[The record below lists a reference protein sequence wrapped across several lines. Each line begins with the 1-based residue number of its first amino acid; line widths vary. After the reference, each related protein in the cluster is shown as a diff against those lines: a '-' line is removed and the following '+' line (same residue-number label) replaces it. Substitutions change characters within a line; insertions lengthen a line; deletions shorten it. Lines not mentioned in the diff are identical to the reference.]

1 MHQIVSLKNNLSFFI
16 VMVFYAF
23 ENDAH
28 ARFLVALW
36 TDVTR
41 VLSRMA
47 PTASIFLVDGL
58 NGCVF
63 CVAFIKG
70 QGIRTVEEL
79 QSLL

>member
-28 ARFLVALW
+28 ARCLVALW
-36 TDVTR
+36 TEVTR
-41 VLSRMA
+41 VQSGMA
-47 PTASIFLVDGL
+47 PTASIFLINGL

-63 CVAFIKG
+63 GVAFFI
-70 QGIRTVEEL
+70 ITVEEL
-79 QSLL
+79 HSLL